1 MLSSAPGSDLV
12 TKLSKAES
20 AFKNSI
26 DEWLAAVYPT
36 KPPPPFT
43 ASLSDE
49 LLRNSI
55 IKMSE
60 CQAVDIMFT
69 WRSDLE
75 VLRRKTLGSRAVNF
89 LQIAVHDY
97 GFIDVETLVDRIQ
110 DNFDKLIDMRDS
122 LWSLKELEAEIKD
135 S

>member
-1 MLSSAPGSDLV
+1 MVYPKPKNELATQLRD
-12 TKLSKAES
+12 AES

-49 LLRNSI
+49 LLRNCI

-69 WRSDLE
+69 WQNDLE
-75 VLRRKTLGSRAVNF
+75 DLRRKTLGSRAVNF

-97 GFIDVETLVDRIQ
+97 GYIDVETLVDRIQ
-110 DNFDKLIDMRDS
+110 DNFDKLIDMRDT
-122 LWSLKELEAEIKD
+122 LWSLKDVEAEIKD